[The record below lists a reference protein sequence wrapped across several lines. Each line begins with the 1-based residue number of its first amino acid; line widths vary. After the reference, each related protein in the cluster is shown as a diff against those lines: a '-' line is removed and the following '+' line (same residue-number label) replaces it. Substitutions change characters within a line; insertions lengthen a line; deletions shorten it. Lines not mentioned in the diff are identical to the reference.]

1 MKNFKF
7 EKSINSVN
15 QTINVMICFIKY
27 LREYYEQKFILA
39 ILSKISILFQK
50 TARLGN
56 LHGLS
61 SLETPFSEYGRIS
74 TTKVIQFSEMCII
87 FLKFNILN

>member
-1 MKNFKF
+1 MKGFKF
-7 EKSINSVN
+7 KKLTNSVN
-15 QTINVMICFIKY
+15 QTLNVIICFIKY
-27 LREYYEQKFILA
+27 WLEYCEQKFILA

-61 SLETPFSEYGRIS
+61 SLETPFSEYGRMS
-74 TTKVIQFSEMCII
+74 TAKVIQFLEMCII
-87 FLKFNILN
+87 FLKFNISN